1 MKRIGNIF
9 DAVVEP
15 ANLEFAFWKA
25 SRGKRARDDQRQYQA
40 NLDEELRRLREGLLD
55 GSYPVG
61 QFMRDPSSADRRL
74 RRSTWFRR
82 V

>member
-1 MKRIGNIF
+1 MKRVGNIF

-15 ANLEFAFWKA
+15 ANLEVAFWKA
-25 SRGKRARDDQRQYQA
+25 SRVKRARDDQRQYQA
-40 NLDEELRRLREGLLD
+40 NLDEELQRLREGLLD

-61 QFMRDPSSADRRL
+61 QYRRFVVCEPKERTICAAASA
-74 RRSTWFRR
+74 